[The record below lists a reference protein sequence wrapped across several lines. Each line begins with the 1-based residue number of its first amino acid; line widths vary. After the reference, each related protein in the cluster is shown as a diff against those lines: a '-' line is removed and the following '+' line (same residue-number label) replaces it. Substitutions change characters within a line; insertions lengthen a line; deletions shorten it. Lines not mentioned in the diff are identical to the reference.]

1 MYIYKTK
8 GVVMLS
14 FLNKFY
20 NILNLRQES
29 IHGEPLFFHNGT
41 NSTRFYLNDPTT
53 PQLIS
58 EQDATF
64 KTALPI
70 SSLNDKGGGF
80 ELGSLQQQASACSIM
95 INNILSYMMVAYKTS
110 GPLKTISK
118 WAATNNLAI
127 KSRAGVD
134 INAYYDRKSLKF
146 FYFKDTVKNKTVYAC
161 DSSSVVA
168 HEFGHAFLDIMRP
181 DFWSTQ
187 APEIWAYH
195 EAFGDITAL
204 IASLQYDALINCAL
218 EETNGNM
225 MQSNVISRLAS
236 EMGIGLNNVSRDKD
250 PARKCLRDLS
260 AVFVY
265 QTPESLP
272 KSGPE
277 SMLINECHS
286 FSRVFSGAFYEILIL
301 INKHHIA
308 LGRSPLDSIKISR
321 DIMARYLL
329 KATAAVPVTVRLF
342 DALSRQILQV
352 DQSEGG
358 KYQEIIK
365 DVFTRRKVLIQRVLM
380 LDNANIDSVKKTIS
394 DNPYELHLL
403 NKNKL
408 LRTISKK
415 TINLSKMDKKIS
427 ILSNNPLLKLDID
440 VPSETGYYFDENNM
454 LFDVVETTN
463 EEMITAAY
471 DCLEF
476 LDKKHLVGS
485 HGNALF
491 EIKHGKLIRKQIV
504 CRCGGA

>member
-1 MYIYKTK
+1 
-8 GVVMLS
+8 
-14 FLNKFY
+14 
-20 NILNLRQES
+20 
-29 IHGEPLFFHNGT
+29 
-41 NSTRFYLNDPTT
+41 
-53 PQLIS
+53 
-58 EQDATF
+58 
-64 KTALPI
+64 
-70 SSLNDKGGGF
+70 
-80 ELGSLQQQASACSIM
+80 
-95 INNILSYMMVAYKTS
+95 
-110 GPLKTISK
+110 
-118 WAATNNLAI
+118 
-127 KSRAGVD
+127 
-134 INAYYDRKSLKF
+134 
-146 FYFKDTVKNKTVYAC
+146 
-161 DSSSVVA
+161 
-168 HEFGHAFLDIMRP
+168 
-181 DFWSTQ
+181 
-187 APEIWAYH
+187 
-195 EAFGDITAL
+195 
-204 IASLQYDALINCAL
+204 
-218 EETNGNM
+218 

-250 PARKCLRDLS
+250 PARNCLRDLS
-260 AVFVY
+260 TVFVY

-321 DIMARYLL
+321 DVMARYLL

-342 DALSRQILQV
+342 DALSRQILQI

-427 ILSNNPLLKLDID
+427 ILNNNPLLKLDID

-485 HGNALF
+485 HSNALF
-491 EIKHGKLIRKQIV
+491 EIKRGKLIRKQIV